1 MCGTN
6 MEDKP
11 PHTLPEGTERINT
24 GTTGTTSSCLHLKLS
39 TVSLTQC
46 SAACDIQD
54 AKPCCWFAT
63 TAPRPVW
70 TRGASQ
76 RLTRTVTA
84 SGPLGP
90 PPVPVPRPF
99 WLARSAHSEQLS
111 NPWLSRADN
120 MHQIKLFFGF
130 GWTSSK
136 IQATLRA
143 RESKRERERDPLTN
157 KGGGFLTGGGGCQN
171 KKNLQQMACCIC
183 EIHPKYLTTMT
194 ISREQVNI
202 QSANESLFN
211 KQVENTCM
219 HAHNAHTH
227 ERSVIMMF
235 FVEFLG

>member
-11 PHTLPEGTERINT
+11 PRTLPEGTERINT
-24 GTTGTTSSCLHLKLS
+24 GTTGTTSTCLHLKLS

-63 TAPRPVW
+63 TASRLVW
-70 TRGASQ
+70 PRGASQ
-76 RLTRTVTA
+76 RLTRTVTT

-90 PPVPVPRPF
+90 PPVPVPRLF
-99 WLARSAHSEQLS
+99 WLARSAHSKQLS

-120 MHQIKLFFGF
+120 MHQFKLFFGF

-143 RESKRERERDPLTN
+143 RGSKRERER
-157 KGGGFLTGGGGCQN
+157 
-171 KKNLQQMACCIC
+171 
-183 EIHPKYLTTMT
+183 
-194 ISREQVNI
+194 
-202 QSANESLFN
+202 
-211 KQVENTCM
+211 
-219 HAHNAHTH
+219 
-227 ERSVIMMF
+227 ERSSDQWRWRVSDWGGWGVQKLKKICSKWLVV
-235 FVEFLG
+235 FVKFTQSISQQWRLVKNK

>member
-70 TRGASQ
+70 PRGASQ
-76 RLTRTVTA
+76 RLTRTVTT

-90 PPVPVPRPF
+90 PPVPVPRLF
-99 WLARSAHSEQLS
+99 WLTRSAHSKQLS

-143 RESKRERERDPLTN
+143 RGSKREREREILWPM
-157 KGGGFLTGGGGCQN
+157 KVEGFWLGRWGGGGGAKT
-171 KKNLQQMACCIC
+171 KKICSKWLVVFVKFTQSISQQWR
-183 EIHPKYLTTMT
+183 L
-194 ISREQVNI
+194 
-202 QSANESLFN
+202 
-211 KQVENTCM
+211 VENK
-219 HAHNAHTH
+219 
-227 ERSVIMMF
+227 
-235 FVEFLG
+235 

>member
-99 WLARSAHSEQLS
+99 WLARSAHSKQLS

-143 RESKRERERDPLTN
+143 RESKRERER
-157 KGGGFLTGGGGCQN
+157 GGVPKQ
-171 KKNLQQMACCIC
+171 KKICSKWLVVFVKFTQSISQQWR
-183 EIHPKYLTTMT
+183 L
-194 ISREQVNI
+194 
-202 QSANESLFN
+202 
-211 KQVENTCM
+211 VENK
-219 HAHNAHTH
+219 
-227 ERSVIMMF
+227 
-235 FVEFLG
+235 

>member
-63 TAPRPVW
+63 TAPRLVW

-99 WLARSAHSEQLS
+99 WLARSAHSKQLS
-111 NPWLSRADN
+111 NPWLSRAETC
-120 MHQIKLFFGF
+120 IKLSCFLALVEPRVKYKPPWGRE
-130 GWTSSK
+130 
-136 IQATLRA
+136 RA
-143 RESKRERERDPLTN
+143 SEREREILWPIKVEGFWL
-157 KGGGFLTGGGGCQN
+157 GGAKT
-171 KKNLQQMACCIC
+171 KKICSKWLVVFVKFTQSISQQWR
-183 EIHPKYLTTMT
+183 L
-194 ISREQVNI
+194 
-202 QSANESLFN
+202 
-211 KQVENTCM
+211 VENK
-219 HAHNAHTH
+219 
-227 ERSVIMMF
+227 
-235 FVEFLG
+235 

>member
-99 WLARSAHSEQLS
+99 WLARSAHSKQLS

-143 RESKRERERDPLTN
+143 RESKRERDPLTN
-157 KGGGFLTGGGGCQN
+157 KGGGFLTGGGGGQN

-183 EIHPKYLTTMT
+183 EIHPKYLTIMT